1 MGRIQVE
8 RRVPKYDTIAA
19 DLAAKIRSGAY
30 APGAALPSQR
40 DLSAAYDVTLATL
53 RQALQLLERDGLVSQ
68 QPGRGT
74 FVAEPKVA
82 YQLDSLHSLADD
94 LRSQGHDVTTIVIS
108 GALRRVSA
116 EASDLAAER
125 AYRLERVR
133 KLSGRPAIHQVSWV
147 REPYGSQVRDVDFT
161 AMSLYHALADRGVV
175 VHRATERLRPELLAE
190 PAATLLGQPV
200 GTAVFRSDRTTYGI
214 DGEPVVFDRAI
225 ILGSAM
231 EIRTERAATKLSMRW
246 GSTAGR

>member
-1 MGRIQVE
+1 ME
-8 RRVPKYDTIAA
+8 RRIPKYDAIAA

-53 RQALQLLERDGLVSQ
+53 RAALAVLERDGLVSQ

-82 YQLDSLHSLADD
+82 YQLDALHSFADD
-94 LRSQGHDVTTIVIS
+94 LRTQGHAVATVVLG
-108 GALRRVSA
+108 GASRRIPA
-116 EASDLAAER
+116 EASVLPGER
-125 AYRLERVR
+125 AYRLERLRVVD
-133 KLSGRPAIHQVSWV
+133 GRPAIHQVSWIA
-147 REPYGSQVRDVDFT
+147 EPYASRLDAAVLADV
-161 AMSLYHALADRGVV
+161 SLYAALAGLGAV
-175 VHRATERLRPELLAE
+175 VHRATERLRPGLLDE
-190 PAATLLGQPV
+190 PAATKLGRPA

-214 DGEPVVFDRAI
+214 DGIAIVFDRAT

-231 EIRTERAATKLSMRW
+231 EIRTERAATRLSMRW
-246 GSTAGR
+246 GQAGPG

>member
-1 MGRIQVE
+1 ME

-19 DLAAKIRSGAY
+19 DLAEKIRSGAY
-30 APGAALPSQR
+30 APGTALPSQR

-53 RQALQLLERDGLVSQ
+53 RQALAVLERDGLVSQ
-68 QPGRGT
+68 QAGRGT

-94 LRSQGHDVTTIVIS
+94 LRTQGHDVTTIVVG
-108 GALRRVSA
+108 GAVRRTPA
-116 EASDLAAER
+116 EAAVLGDDR
-125 AYRLERVR
+125 TFRLERVR
-133 KLSGRPAIHQVSWV
+133 VVSGRPAIHQVSWI
-147 REPYGSQVRDVDFT
+147 REPYGSQLVGVDFT
-161 AMSLYHALADRGVV
+161 TVSLYGALADRGVV
-175 VHRATERLRPELLAE
+175 VHRATERLRPGLLDE
-190 PAATLLGQPV
+190 PAASRLGRPE

-214 DGEPVVFDRAI
+214 DGVPVVFDRAT

-246 GSTAGR
+246 GTAANR